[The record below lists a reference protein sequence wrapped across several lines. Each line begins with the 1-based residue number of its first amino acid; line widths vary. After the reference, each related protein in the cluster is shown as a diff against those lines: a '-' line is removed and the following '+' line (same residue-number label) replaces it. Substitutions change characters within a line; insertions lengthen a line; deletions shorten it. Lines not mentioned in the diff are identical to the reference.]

1 MFSALKHPITSAPDT
16 SLHSNSTNGSYGLYP
31 HEELLSIQGILVL
44 QTEDWNLFLSFSLSS
59 LWQSKTWVEPLS
71 CLLLLVLKL
80 AHCLAR
86 QLGRIG

>member
-44 QTEDWNLFLSFSLSS
+44 QQRTGIFFFLSLFPPFGKAKPGLS
-59 LWQSKTWVEPLS
+59 
-71 CLLLLVLKL
+71 
-80 AHCLAR
+80 H
-86 QLGRIG
+86 